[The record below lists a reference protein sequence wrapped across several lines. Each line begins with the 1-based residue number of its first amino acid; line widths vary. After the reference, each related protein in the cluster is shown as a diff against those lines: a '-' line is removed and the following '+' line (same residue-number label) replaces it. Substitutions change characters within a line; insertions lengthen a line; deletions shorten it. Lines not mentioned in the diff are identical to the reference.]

1 MKMILNISFNQTGSH
16 LICCSDK
23 GETIYKLMPSLS
35 MKIDNNRNGG
45 VGIFK
50 MFGTTNLMI
59 FTGGG
64 KNPCKSKDTVV
75 IWDECKKKIVTE
87 LDMRE
92 TVKNICVAND
102 RIVVVLEKMIYIFN
116 FKGMLLNTKQTYS
129 NPDGLCV
136 INHDKDNFVVATLGL
151 KKGEIMIWEPLADK
165 QRLIQAHNSNIE
177 HLSINNNGSMIATA
191 SETGTL
197 LRVFVGN
204 ELKYEFRRGTYSSR
218 IYDLQFSKDN
228 KILACCSSSGTVHL
242 FDLYDNIDKSKNTQ
256 SYLSG
261 IKNYLPS
268 YFSSQ
273 WGFAQISL
281 PNSSKSICIF
291 DDDNILH
298 IATYDLH
305 YYRIIGPEYSIVT
318 ETTIPLN

>member
-1 MKMILNISFNQTGSH
+1 MALNISFNQSGSH
-16 LICCSDK
+16 LICCGNK

-45 VGIFK
+45 VGIFR
-50 MFGTTNLMI
+50 MFGTTNIMI

-87 LDMRE
+87 LDMKE
-92 TVKNICVAND
+92 TVRNICVAND

-116 FKGMLLNTKQTYS
+116 FKGVLLNTKPTYS

-136 INHDKDNFVVATLGL
+136 INNNADKFAIVSLGL
-151 KKGEIMIWEPLADK
+151 KKGEVMIWEPINDK
-165 QRLIQAHNSNIE
+165 QKLIQAHNSNIE
-177 HLSINNNGSMIATA
+177 YISTNNTGNLIATA

-197 LRVFVGN
+197 IRVFAGSEV
-204 ELKYEFRRGTYSSR
+204 KYEFRRGTYTTR
-218 IYDLQFSKDN
+218 IFDLQFSKDS
-228 KILACCSSSGTVHL
+228 KILACCSGNGTIHL
-242 FDLYDNIDKSKNTQ
+242 FDLYDNLDKSKNTQ
-256 SYLSG
+256 SYLSS
-261 IKNYLPS
+261 IKSYLPT

-281 PNSSKSICIF
+281 PNVAKATCVF

-298 IATYDLH
+298 VATYDMK
-305 YYRIIGPEYSIVT
+305 YYRIIGPEYAIVT
-318 ETTIPLN
+318 ETNIPIN